1 MNRTLLLVIV
11 GVTVGF
17 GLGAVTTR
25 STGASPGTVEVAAA
39 APASPGT
46 TVVALGRI
54 EAASEDIDVQAKRGG
69 RLREVL
75 VDEGDQVQRG
85 QVLAVMD
92 ADEVVAAE
100 RSAVARVA
108 VAEAEL
114 ARLVAGARDEER
126 REARAAV
133 DQAEA
138 ALRHAQREGERTRAL
153 VKDGVL
159 SADALDRAER
169 DLAVAQARVEE
180 LRERAAFVAAP
191 ARADERAR
199 AEAAVRL
206 ARAQL
211 AEARVYVADSTIRS
225 PLDGRVVRRHKQS
238 GESVSPDQPTPI
250 VTLADAAPLR
260 VRVEV
265 DERDV
270 ARVAAGQSVYVTAD
284 AYGDTRFSGRVVR
297 VGERLGRKRIRT
309 DNPAERDD
317 TKVLETL
324 VALDADAKLP
334 LDLRVTAFIAAT
346 EP

>member
-1 MNRTLLLVIV
+1 MNRTLLLVIAA
-11 GVTVGF
+11 VTVGF
-17 GLGAVTTR
+17 GLGAVATR
-25 STGASPGTVEVAAA
+25 SSSVVPATVEAATVPLGGASA
-39 APASPGT
+39 

-54 EAASEDIDVQAKRGG
+54 EAASEDVDVQAKRGG

-75 VDEGDQVQRG
+75 VDEGDRVQRG

-100 RSAVARVA
+100 RSALARVA

-138 ALRHAQREGERTRAL
+138 ALRHAQREGERTTAL
-153 VKDGVL
+153 VKEGIV

-169 DLAVAQARVEE
+169 DLAMAQARAVE

-211 AEARVYVADSTIRS
+211 EEARVYVADSTIRS

-250 VTLADAAPLR
+250 LTLADAAPLR

-270 ARVAAGQSVYVTAD
+270 ARVAEGQAVYVTAD
-284 AYGDTRFSGRVVR
+284 AYGDTRFTGTVVR

-324 VALDADAKLP
+324 VALDADASLP
-334 LDLRVTAFIAAT
+334 LDLRVTAFISVA